1 MDPRV
6 NYLLLAT
13 ALLGTFFS
21 GTASRIFIIS
31 MPTMANSLGTD
42 LIGISWALLAFQ
54 LSNIGLSMIFGRIA
68 DLWGRE
74 KIFALGFVVF
84 SLSSLFCGLSQNVFQ
99 LILFRFFQ
107 GVGGAMIQTS
117 SRALA
122 AEAVPGELGGR
133 AQGYMTTAHHVG
145 FLLGPTMGGLMIDY
159 LSWRWAFFFLVPI
172 GLLGALLTLGNLK
185 RRTIPSLHHSID
197 YLGAILLFTT
207 TSTLVLVLDRRTLD
221 IMGIETKI
229 AMAVLFMGS
238 LAGLIAHESR
248 SKSPIVNLAL
258 FKLRWFTLSTISLL
272 IVTMCYSLTTFLLPF
287 YLQNIL
293 HLSPSFIGV
302 LFMAPP
308 IVTIALSLLGGHLSD
323 RFGPRLPAS
332 IGVAF
337 LVLSLLVGG
346 FLQPG
351 SHWLLPTFLI
361 VLGAI
366 TNGIFNPAIA
376 VAMIGK
382 ISKEHRGVA
391 SAVNHVTFG
400 FGNVLGVAL
409 GGLLMTT
416 AFEIHTG
423 LSGVSPTT
431 ENPAGF
437 VAALNT
443 TFLITAGFSLI
454 AVFTSAAKGGE
465 AS

>member
-1 MDPRV
+1 
-6 NYLLLAT
+6 
-13 ALLGTFFS
+13 
-21 GTASRIFIIS
+21 
-31 MPTMANSLGTD
+31 
-42 LIGISWALLAFQ
+42 
-54 LSNIGLSMIFGRIA
+54 
-68 DLWGRE
+68 
-74 KIFALGFVVF
+74 
-84 SLSSLFCGLSQNVFQ
+84 QNVFQ

-159 LSWRWAFFFLVPI
+159 LSWRWAFFFLFPI

-229 AMAVLFMGS
+229 AMAVIFMGS
-238 LAGLIAHESR
+238 LAGLITHESK

-351 SHWLLPTFLI
+351 SHWSLPTFLI
-361 VLGAI
+361 ALGAI

-376 VAMIGK
+376 VAMIGMM
-382 ISKEHRGVA
+382 SKELRGVA

-409 GGLLMTT
+409 GGLLMTA

-423 LSGVSPTT
+423 LSGVSPTA
-431 ENPAGF
+431 ENPTGF

-443 TFLITAGFSLI
+443 TFLIAAGLSLI
-454 AVFTSAAKGGE
+454 AVFTSATKGGKT
-465 AS
+465 S